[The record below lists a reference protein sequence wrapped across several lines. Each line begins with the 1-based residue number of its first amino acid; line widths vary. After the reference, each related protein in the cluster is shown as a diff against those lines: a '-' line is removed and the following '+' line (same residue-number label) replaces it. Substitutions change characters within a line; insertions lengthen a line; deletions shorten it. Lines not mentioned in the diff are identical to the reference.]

1 MKKISLLLV
10 LLLSLVVPALYAGT
24 CSVDATVT
32 NQYIHCI
39 GASSAWSSIG
49 SMGTALF
56 ADDTVNGHLG
66 LSSLRARIDPN
77 NSFSS
82 EVNTLKQAQAV
93 NSNVLCWAT
102 EWSPP
107 AQYKANDNVN
117 GGTSSDTFLGAE
129 SGSPNSSDTG
139 LASYQVSF
147 IQYCKNQGVNLYALS
162 IQNEPNFNP
171 TYEACLW
178 TAGQFNVYAQAFHSA
193 IASAGLSTKIMLP
206 EPDNTYG
213 MNLATTAMDDATTSS
228 YVSIIGTHLYGT
240 PNPGT
245 LASFGYTHV
254 TNQEYWET
262 EMSGNTTDMPGA
274 LQEAGWIQS
283 SLVGA
288 GMNAFHY
295 WWLTDLISNN
305 SFTIKAYVLGNY
317 SKFIRPGY
325 YRMGAT
331 AAPTS
336 GILVSAFKNT
346 NNSSPSK
353 IVFVAINNNSSATSQ
368 TFSLNGVN
376 VTSVTPWI
384 TDSSHN
390 LVALS
395 AVAVS
400 GNSFTYSL
408 PSSSVVS
415 FVGTNNGAVTATNTA
430 IVPTAT
436 NTAIVPTSTSTP
448 CVSTAIVAYM
458 QANAGAWTQES
469 SVTVD
474 SVSTAVNLGPQPAT
488 GGSWSWSGPNG
499 FTSTSREI
507 DAITLS
513 AGTNLFTA
521 TYTNDCGAKSTQV
534 FTIIVSNASTS
545 TATPVTTPVNT
556 PISTPVSTPITT
568 LFGGNPLMYQK
579 YTADPTAC
587 WFNNRMYI
595 YCSHDQTGATGY
607 SINDV
612 TLMSSDDLVNWTDE
626 GEVIK
631 ASSTSWAGLTYAPDT
646 IYRNG
651 YYYAYFGNGGGS
663 IGVVRSTSPTGPFTD
678 PLGHA
683 MITSSTPGCSGM
695 TYIFDP
701 AAFIDD
707 DGQAYVYFGGGGV
720 GNARVIK
727 LNADMISV
735 NGSAVTID
743 APRYFEAP
751 FMNKRNGIYYF
762 SYCTDFSASP
772 SATIDYMTSSNPMT
786 GFTHIGTILDN
797 PSDNC
802 GNNSHASIVNIGD
815 NWYLAYHTRRLANIN
830 LGNCANIY
838 QRSVALDRLYFNAD
852 GTIQKVIST
861 TTGVNALK
869 LANPFTTNK
878 AATMAKESG
887 IQTEVCSEGGMDVTN
902 ISNGGWIQV
911 KNLDF
916 GSGASSFSARVA
928 SSTSGGNIEIHL
940 DSATGTIIGTCA
952 VTGSGGTQTWKNVS
966 CAITGA
972 TGRHDIFMVFTGGT
986 GSLFNFESYSFAQGS
1001 VTLTPTNTTVPP
1013 TATFTATKT
1022 NTPIPPTNTFTST
1035 NTAVPPTATFTATN
1049 TKTNTPIP
1057 PTSTPT
1063 TPVPTDTV
1071 IVPTSTSSV
1080 VQTDTPLTPVPTNT
1094 VIVPTATPTTPVPTN
1109 TFTNTNTPI
1118 VPTATPTTPVPTNT
1132 VIVPTSTPTTGTS
1145 TIVLNYKS
1153 GDNNNSTNSPHPQI
1167 RVINN
1172 GTTAVNLNTV
1182 EARYWLNY
1190 DSTAGTMQAWVDW
1203 AGLISGVSVT
1213 NNVSVTMVSTTKGG
1227 QTHYMSVKFT
1237 GNIVLNPGQYIE
1249 VQARVNK
1256 SDWSQMLQSND
1267 WSYLNTSTWTDWN
1280 KVTAY
1285 VNGSLVYGTEP
1296 SATSASS
1303 ATVSKVLTYPNP
1315 ATQSSNVTLV
1325 YQISAPTGAV
1335 SAADVSSNQVYVM
1348 DPSSTVT
1355 LGIYTAAGRLIWKTV
1370 LSGTSNISTGDHS
1383 ISWDGKTAGGHKLAA
1398 GMYTLKVEL
1407 KEPNGSDAGFSRII
1421 MTK

>member
-1 MKKISLLLV
+1 MKKISLLLF
-10 LLLSLVVPALYAGT
+10 LLLSLVVPVLYAGT
-24 CSVDATVT
+24 CTVDATVT

-56 ADDTVNGHLG
+56 ANDNVNGHLG

-82 EVNTLKQAQAV
+82 EVNSLKQAQAV
-93 NSNVLCWAT
+93 NSSVLCWAT

-107 AQYKANDNVN
+107 AQYKANNNVN

-129 SGSPNSSDTG
+129 SGSPNSADTG

-178 TAGQFNVYAQAFHSA
+178 TAGQFNVYAQAFHNA
-193 IASAGLSTKIMLP
+193 IASAGLTTKIMLP

-228 YVSIIGTHLYGT
+228 YISIIGTHLYGT

-274 LQEAGWIQS
+274 LQEAGWIQA

-336 GILVSAFKNT
+336 GILVSAFKDTNT
-346 NNSSPSK
+346 TSPSK

-368 TFSLNGVN
+368 TFSLNGLN

-395 AVAVS
+395 AVSVS

-415 FVGTNNGAVTATNTA
+415 FVGTNNGTGPTSTNTPV
-430 IVPTAT
+430 VPTAT
-436 NTAIVPTSTSTP
+436 STP
-448 CVSTAIVAYM
+448 CAPTTIVPYI
-458 QANAGAWTQES
+458 QVNGGAWTQTNS
-469 SVTVD
+469 ATVA
-474 SVSTAVNLGPQPAT
+474 SIPATVNFGPQPST

-499 FTSTSREI
+499 FTSTLREI
-507 DAITLS
+507 DSIPVTV
-513 AGTNLFTA
+513 GTNIFTA
-521 TYTNDCGAKSTQV
+521 TYTNDCGSKSTQA
-534 FTIIVSNASTS
+534 FTVTVQGSVTQSPTTVPTIVPT
-545 TATPVTTPVNT
+545 TAPTTVPPGT
-556 PISTPVSTPITT
+556 
-568 LFGGNPLMYQK
+568 FGGNPLMYQK
-579 YTADPTAC
+579 YTADPTAA
-587 WFNNRMYI
+587 WYNNRMYI
-595 YCSHDQTGATGY
+595 YCSHDQNGATGY
-607 SINDV
+607 NITDS

-626 GEVIK
+626 GEAVK
-631 ASSTSWAGLTYAPDT
+631 ATNTSWAGLTYAPDSV
-646 IYRNG
+646 YSNG
-651 YYYAYFGNGGGS
+651 YYYVYFGNGGGS

-683 MITSSTPGCSGM
+683 LITSSTPGCSGM

-707 DGQAYVYFGGGGV
+707 DGQAYMYFGGGGV

-727 LNADMISV
+727 LNSDMISV

-751 FMNKRNGIYYF
+751 FINKRNGTYYF

-772 SATIDYMTSSNPMT
+772 AASIDYMTSSSPMS
-786 GFTHIGTILDN
+786 GFTYRGTIMTN

-802 GNNSHASIVNIGD
+802 GNNSHASIVNIGSD
-815 NWYLAYHTRRLANIN
+815 YYIAYHTRRLMNIN
-830 LGNCANIY
+830 EGNCNNIY
-838 QRSVALDRLYFNAD
+838 ERSVCLDRLYFNAD
-852 GTIQKVIST
+852 GTIQKVVNT
-861 TTGVNALK
+861 TTGVAALK
-869 LANPFTTNK
+869 SVNPYATNK
-878 AATMAKESG
+878 AVTMAKESG
-887 IQTEVCSEGGMDVTN
+887 IKTETCSEGGLDVTN
-902 ISNGGWIQV
+902 ILNGGWIQV
-911 KNLDF
+911 KNIDF
-916 GSGASSFSARVA
+916 GSGAAVFNARVA
-928 SSTSGGNIEIHL
+928 SATSGGSIQIRL
-940 DSATGTIIGTCA
+940 DSTTGTIIGTCA

-966 CAITGA
+966 CTITGA
-972 TGRHDIFMVFTGGT
+972 AGLHDVYFVFTGGSGT
-986 GSLFNFESYSFAQGS
+986 LFNFESYSFAQGS
-1001 VTLTPTNTTVPP
+1001 VTLTPTNTPVPP

-1035 NTAVPPTATFTATN
+1035 NTAVPPTATFTPTY

-1057 PTSTPT
+1057 PTTTPTIPVVTNTPVVPTDTPT
-1063 TPVPTDTV
+1063 TPVVTNTPVVPTSTPTIPV
-1071 IVPTSTSSV
+1071 ATNTPIVPTSTP
-1080 VQTDTPLTPVPTNT
+1080 TIPAATNT
-1094 VIVPTATPTTPVPTN
+1094 PTVPTATPTTPVPTN
-1109 TFTNTNTPI
+1109 TT
-1118 VPTATPTTPVPTNT
+1118 VPTFTPTVPVVSGALT
-1132 VIVPTSTPTTGTS
+1132 VYLLSAVTT
-1145 TIVLNYKS
+1145 
-1153 GDNNNSTNSPHPQI
+1153 DSTNSPHPQI
-1167 RVINN
+1167 EVANS
-1172 GTTAVNLNTV
+1172 GTAALNLNNV
-1182 EARYWLNY
+1182 EVRYWLNC
-1190 DSTAGTMQAWVDW
+1190 DCTGQSVQTWVDW
-1203 AGLISGVSVT
+1203 AGLIPAGTSVT
-1213 NNVSVTMVSTTKGG
+1213 GNIQTSLVQTNLGG
-1227 QTHYMSVKFT
+1227 QTSYISYRFT
-1237 GNIVLNPGQYIE
+1237 GSIVLQPGQRIE
-1249 VQARVNK
+1249 IQSRFNL
-1256 SDWSQMLQSND
+1256 SDWSNMLQDND
-1267 WSYLNTSTWTDWN
+1267 WSFASYTSFTACN
-1280 KVTAY
+1280 KITGYISGAQVWGTA
-1285 VNGSLVYGTEP
+1285 P
-1296 SATSASS
+1296 SSASS
-1303 ATVSKVLTYPNP
+1303 QTAQVSSVLNYPNP
-1315 ATQSSNVTLV
+1315 ASSSTGATLKYSV
-1325 YQISAPTGAV
+1325 SAPAGSGASASGVHAAGTTDPV
-1335 SAADVSSNQVYVM
+1335 SIPVSGKIQLSIFTASGRLVWQRTLE
-1348 DPSSTVT
+1348 DPSS
-1355 LGIYTAAGRLIWKTV
+1355 
-1370 LSGTSNISTGDHS
+1370 ISVGEHAV
-1383 ISWDGKTAGGHKLAA
+1383 SWNGKTAGGQNLAA
-1398 GMYTLKVEL
+1398 GTYILKVSL
-1407 KEPNGSDAGFSRII
+1407 LSNSGASSGYSTIVMMK
-1421 MTK
+1421 